1 MFKALLFDLDGTL
14 LPLDLELFIQK
25 YFEKLAPFFAHKI
38 EPEILIKELWTSTMS
53 MLKNSG
59 TLTNEEVFMASFLPA
74 IKQEKMVMYPLFE
87 KFYQEEFPKLQK
99 YSGYSPLSAQIIGQ
113 AQEKGYKIV
122 LATNPIFP
130 ELAIRHRMQWAGI
143 DNFSW
148 DLVTT
153 YENSRACKPNP
164 LYFRQIIEEIKV
176 SPEECLM
183 VGNDVQEDLVA
194 STLGMKTFL
203 VTDYLIDRGQPLYQP
218 DHRGSLQDLLSFIK
232 ELPVLG

>member
-1 MFKALLFDLDGTL
+1 
-14 LPLDLELFIQK
+14 
-25 YFEKLAPFFAHKI
+25 
-38 EPEILIKELWTSTMS
+38 
-53 MLKNSG
+53 
-59 TLTNEEVFMASFLPA
+59 
-74 IKQEKMVMYPLFE
+74 
-87 KFYQEEFPKLQK
+87 
-99 YSGYSPLSAQIIGQ
+99 
-113 AQEKGYKIV
+113 
-122 LATNPIFP
+122 
-130 ELAIRHRMQWAGI
+130 MQWAGI